1 MPTIT
6 PRQRST
12 TLGAMR
18 EVPTE
23 MAANL
28 DAAADALLADFDDIQ
43 MHDIAVAAGVARSS
57 LYYYFTNKDDVLE
70 YLLRSMLD
78 ELAEATAAAVAGPGD
93 PSIRLAEVIRAQL
106 GHLNAH
112 PAASQLLIANL
123 GRAGKLPDIAAR
135 INAGFQETRPPPPRR
150 RCRRRNA
157 PPPRRRPPRRHRV
170 VRSRPRDRSTRHRRR
185 RLHRRRRHHED
196 DRADVLAWHRSR
208 PPRTI
213 ELTLPAPCC
222 SDARPS
228 LSSRLWSVWPPL
240 GSPSRSPDPVT
251 TGELQRAALDEL
263 GLPVGMESSPIIGPV
278 LDDITEQI
286 TRRMINESRASA
298 TVAALLGIV
307 VAVGVGSGMDL
318 LESHRRARQPDNR
331 AGSTSAELHDGDR

>member
-135 INAGFQETRPPPPRR
+135 INAGFQEP
-150 RCRRRNA
+150 
-157 PPPRRRPPRRHRV
+157 V
-170 VRSRPRDRSTRHRRR
+170 R
-185 RLHRRRRHHED
+185 RLLAEGAADGTLRPLAD
-196 DRADVLAWHRSR
+196 DHLGATALFGAVLVIGLRAIVVDGYIDVDDTMKMIGPMFWHG
-208 PPRTI
+208 I
-213 ELTLPAPCC
+213 APAPHE
-222 SDARPS
+222 PS
-228 LSSRLWSVWPPL
+228 S
-240 GSPSRSPDPVT
+240 
-251 TGELQRAALDEL
+251 
-263 GLPVGMESSPIIGPV
+263 
-278 LDDITEQI
+278 
-286 TRRMINESRASA
+286 
-298 TVAALLGIV
+298 
-307 VAVGVGSGMDL
+307 
-318 LESHRRARQPDNR
+318 
-331 AGSTSAELHDGDR
+331 